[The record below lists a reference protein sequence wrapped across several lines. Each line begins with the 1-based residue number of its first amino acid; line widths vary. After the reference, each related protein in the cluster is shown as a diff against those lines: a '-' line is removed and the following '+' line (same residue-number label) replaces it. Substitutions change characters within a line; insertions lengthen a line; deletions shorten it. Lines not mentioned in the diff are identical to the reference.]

1 MNALQIP
8 SVIRKTGT
16 ISTVKT
22 YEIAGMRV
30 ECVYMVGK
38 LVDRNEIGRGEGHV
52 DCMYTLQDPQ

>member
-8 SVIRKTGT
+8 SIIRKTGT

-22 YEIAGMRV
+22 YEITGMR
-30 ECVYMVGK
+30 VYMVGK

-52 DCMYTLQDPQ
+52 DCMYALQDPQ